1 MSPDYRLIEN
11 RREAFV
17 KWMHWSIHFDDCDPA
32 IFMTNYLFDRFEHN
46 REQKLWISWLYGTTY
61 YLPTSWVVWN
71 EFPDFE
77 LVDQARLEDWNTHNY
92 KRLRYQTDTKYNK
105 GHLPAQYKSYR
116 EWVFSNGKN
125 QREAFAK
132 FVKPERSPNDNFNI
146 LYTELSDHL
155 HKFGRY
161 TTWFYMQ
168 SLKQCCGLAIEP
180 PNLLLSDYSGSRSHR
195 NGLCLALGKD
205 EWIDKK
211 LTADEYAWMERQA
224 SGILAEVRSRVAATR
239 PASTYLVDFFT
250 METALC
256 SFKKLFRV
264 KRGRY
269 LGYYLDRQAE
279 EISKVEQDGWD
290 GIFWKPL
297 WDSRTEHPVLRSHP
311 ELLEGVILEG
321 RMSGFVDF
329 GTISRLEYMYD
340 VDQPTI
346 SSFESFFGD
355 A

>member
-1 MSPDYRLIEN
+1 MSLDYRSTEK

-46 REQKLWISWLYGTTY
+46 LEQKLWIAWLYGTTY
-61 YLPTSWVVWN
+61 YLPTTWVVWN
-71 EFPDFE
+71 EMPDFE
-77 LVDQARLEDWNTHNY
+77 LVDQQRLEDWNRENY

-116 EWVFSNGKN
+116 EWVFSHGAN
-125 QREAFAK
+125 QREAFSK
-132 FVKPERSPNDNFNI
+132 FVIPERKPTENFNI
-146 LYTELSDHL
+146 LYDELSIHL

-168 SLKQCCGLAIEP
+168 SLKQCCGMNIEP

-195 NGLCLALGKD
+195 NGLCLAIGKD
-205 EWIDKK
+205 EWVDQK
-211 LTADEYAWMERQA
+211 LSPHQYEFLETQA
-224 SGILAEVRSRVAATR
+224 ASILDEVRSRVASTR
-239 PASTYLVDFFT
+239 PESVHLVDFFT

-256 SFKKLFRV
+256 SFKKIFRV

-279 EISKVEQDGWD
+279 EISKVEGDDWF

-297 WDSRTEHPVLRSHP
+297 WDSRNEHPILKDHP
-311 ELLEGVILEG
+311 ELLEGVILDG
-321 RMSGFVDF
+321 RMSQFVDF
-329 GTISRLEYMYD
+329 GSVSRLEYLYD
-340 VDQPTI
+340 EDRPAL
-346 SSFESFFGD
+346 SSFDSFFGD